1 MMFDTMWKGIFLC
14 VILVVGD
21 PFVTLKA
28 QVPVNEVAHTT
39 SQTGLYV
46 L

>member
-1 MMFDTMWKGIFLC
+1 MMFNSMWKGIFLC
-14 VILVVGD
+14 VILLIGD

-28 QVPVNEVAHTT
+28 QVPDRKVAQC
-39 SQTGLYV
+39 SPKMLVCV

>member
-1 MMFDTMWKGIFLC
+1 MMFNSMWKAIFLC

-28 QVPVNEVAHTT
+28 QVPDSKVAQC
-39 SQTGLYV
+39 SPQMLVCV

>member
-1 MMFDTMWKGIFLC
+1 MFSNMWKGIFLC
-14 VILVVGD
+14 MILVLGD

-28 QVPVNEVAHTT
+28 QVPVNEVAHII
-39 SQTGLYV
+39 SQTGLCV